1 MGYEGGDALISQPKR
16 SGKSHVACSLPKIQR
31 EGQAMRIN
39 YLNKI
44 VGGLILGL
52 SLLGIGV
59 MSSTTAQAQYPWW
72 DNQNQRQRDERQRER
87 ELRRQRE
94 QQTQQSGWYDQNGVF
109 HPSNQNGY
117 YNNNNG
123 YYNNNNNGYY
133 NNNNN
138 GYYRERS
145 SDGYPNLGGS
155 FDLRQT
161 ALNAGFADGARAGRE
176 DRSRG
181 RGYNVQGHSEYQR
194 ATRDYNSGRGDRYLY
209 QQYYRVA
216 FEHGYADGYS
226 GY

>member
-1 MGYEGGDALISQPKR
+1 MFIATLTAEVKQDMQTKYFKR
-16 SGKSHVACSLPKIQR
+16 IF
-31 EGQAMRIN
+31 
-39 YLNKI
+39 
-44 VGGLILGL
+44 GGLILGL

-59 MSSTTAQAQYPWW
+59 VSSTTAQAQYPWGQ
-72 DNQNQRQRDERQRER
+72 NQSQRQRDYERERQR

-94 QQTQQSGWYDQNGVF
+94 QQAQQGGWYDQNGNYHPANTQSGWYDQNGVF

-117 YNNNNG
+117 YNNNGYYNDNG
-123 YYNNNNNGYY
+123 YYNNGYRRGR
-133 NNNNN
+133 N
-138 GYYRERS
+138 

-161 ALNAGFADGARAGRE
+161 ALNAGFADGAKAGRD
-176 DRSRG
+176 DRRKG

-194 ATRDYNSGRGDRYLY
+194 ATRDYNSSRGDRYLY